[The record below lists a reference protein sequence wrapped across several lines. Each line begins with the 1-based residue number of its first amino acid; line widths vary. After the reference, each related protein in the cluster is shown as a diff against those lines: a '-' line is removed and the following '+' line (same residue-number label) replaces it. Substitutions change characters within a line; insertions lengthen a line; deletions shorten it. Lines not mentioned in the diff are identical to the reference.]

1 MRYKTKVTVTTQ
13 GKVFKPG
20 SILPEDLSKSDLAF
34 LKSKKF
40 VEPADVPAAAY
51 EEPEEDPE
59 DEQEPENGGFDGFNV
74 TEPDGMKNP
83 DEIRK
88 IRSKKEVAAYAK
100 KIGFDYVALGHL
112 HSPQH
117 VGRETVRYCGTPL
130 KYSFSEA
137 EQEKSVT
144 VAELKEKGNVEIRRI
159 PLKPLRDM
167 RRIRGTY
174 MEVTDR
180 SFYQDTNTEDY
191 VQITLTD
198 EEDVPDGLQ
207 KLRISGCDRL

>member
-40 VEPADVPAAAY
+40 VEPVDVPAAY
-51 EEPEEDPE
+51 EDPEEDPE

-100 KIGFDYVALGHL
+100 KIGFDLG
-112 HSPQH
+112 
-117 VGRETVRYCGTPL
+117 ENY
-130 KYSFSEA
+130 E
-137 EQEKSVT
+137 
-144 VAELKEKGNVEIRRI
+144 EKG
-159 PLKPLRDM
+159 LKDLQAAVIDFQEEQ
-167 RRIRGTY
+167 
-174 MEVTDR
+174 MEGGAGA
-180 SFYQDTNTEDY
+180 EG
-191 VQITLTD
+191 
-198 EEDVPDGLQ
+198 E
-207 KLRISGCDRL
+207 

>member
-1 MRYKTKVTVTTQ
+1 MKMRYKTKVTVTTQ

-51 EEPEEDPE
+51 EEPE

-100 KIGFDYVALGHL
+100 KIGFDLG
-112 HSPQH
+112 
-117 VGRETVRYCGTPL
+117 ENY
-130 KYSFSEA
+130 E
-137 EQEKSVT
+137 
-144 VAELKEKGNVEIRRI
+144 EKG
-159 PLKPLRDM
+159 LKDLQAAVIDFQEEQ
-167 RRIRGTY
+167 
-174 MEVTDR
+174 MEGGAGA
-180 SFYQDTNTEDY
+180 EG
-191 VQITLTD
+191 
-198 EEDVPDGLQ
+198 E
-207 KLRISGCDRL
+207 

>member
-59 DEQEPENGGFDGFNV
+59 DEQEPENGGFNV

-100 KIGFDYVALGHL
+100 KIGFDLG
-112 HSPQH
+112 
-117 VGRETVRYCGTPL
+117 ENY
-130 KYSFSEA
+130 E
-137 EQEKSVT
+137 
-144 VAELKEKGNVEIRRI
+144 EKG
-159 PLKPLRDM
+159 LKDLQAAVIDFQEEQ
-167 RRIRGTY
+167 
-174 MEVTDR
+174 MEGGAGA
-180 SFYQDTNTEDY
+180 EG
-191 VQITLTD
+191 
-198 EEDVPDGLQ
+198 E
-207 KLRISGCDRL
+207 

>member
-40 VEPADVPAAAY
+40 VEPVDVPATAY
-51 EEPEEDPE
+51 EDPE
-59 DEQEPENGGFDGFNV
+59 YDPEDGQEQENGGFDGFNV

-100 KIGFDYVALGHL
+100 KIGFDLGENYEEN
-112 HSPQH
+112 S
-117 VGRETVRYCGTPL
+117 L
-130 KYSFSEA
+130 KDLQSMTIDFQE
-137 EQEKSVT
+137 EQ
-144 VAELKEKGNVEIRRI
+144 VEG
-159 PLKPLRDM
+159 KA
-167 RRIRGTY
+167 
-174 MEVTDR
+174 
-180 SFYQDTNTEDY
+180 
-191 VQITLTD
+191 
-198 EEDVPDGLQ
+198 DGE
-207 KLRISGCDRL
+207 

>member
-1 MRYKTKVTVTTQ
+1 MKMRYKTKVTVTTQ

-88 IRSKKEVAAYAK
+88 IRSKKDVAAYAR
-100 KIGFDYVALGHL
+100 KIGLDLG
-112 HSPQH
+112 
-117 VGRETVRYCGTPL
+117 ENY
-130 KYSFSEA
+130 E
-137 EQEKSVT
+137 EKS
-144 VAELKEKGNVEIRRI
+144 LKDLQAAVIDFQEEQ
-159 PLKPLRDM
+159 
-167 RRIRGTY
+167 
-174 MEVTDR
+174 MEGGA
-180 SFYQDTNTEDY
+180 DTEG
-191 VQITLTD
+191 
-198 EEDVPDGLQ
+198 E
-207 KLRISGCDRL
+207 

>member
-1 MRYKTKVTVTTQ
+1 MKMRYKTKVTVTTQ

-20 SILPEDLSKSDLAF
+20 SILPEDISKSDLAF

-100 KIGFDYVALGHL
+100 KIGLDLG
-112 HSPQH
+112 
-117 VGRETVRYCGTPL
+117 ENY
-130 KYSFSEA
+130 E
-137 EQEKSVT
+137 
-144 VAELKEKGNVEIRRI
+144 EKG
-159 PLKPLRDM
+159 LKDLHAAVIDFQEEM
-167 RRIRGTY
+167 L
-174 MEVTDR
+174 EADK
-180 SFYQDTNTEDY
+180 EDD
-191 VQITLTD
+191 I
-198 EEDVPDGLQ
+198 
-207 KLRISGCDRL
+207 

>member
-88 IRSKKEVAAYAK
+88 IRSKKDVAAYAR
-100 KIGFDYVALGHL
+100 KIGLDLG
-112 HSPQH
+112 
-117 VGRETVRYCGTPL
+117 ENY
-130 KYSFSEA
+130 E
-137 EQEKSVT
+137 EKS
-144 VAELKEKGNVEIRRI
+144 LKDLQAAVIDFQEEQ
-159 PLKPLRDM
+159 
-167 RRIRGTY
+167 
-174 MEVTDR
+174 MEGDGE
-180 SFYQDTNTEDY
+180 TEG
-191 VQITLTD
+191 
-198 EEDVPDGLQ
+198 E
-207 KLRISGCDRL
+207 

>member
-74 TEPDGMKNP
+74 TEPDGVKNP

-88 IRSKKEVAAYAK
+88 IRSKKDVAAYAR
-100 KIGFDYVALGHL
+100 KIGLDLG
-112 HSPQH
+112 
-117 VGRETVRYCGTPL
+117 ENY
-130 KYSFSEA
+130 E
-137 EQEKSVT
+137 EKS
-144 VAELKEKGNVEIRRI
+144 LKDLQAAVIDFQEEQ
-159 PLKPLRDM
+159 
-167 RRIRGTY
+167 
-174 MEVTDR
+174 MEGDGE
-180 SFYQDTNTEDY
+180 TEG
-191 VQITLTD
+191 
-198 EEDVPDGLQ
+198 E
-207 KLRISGCDRL
+207 